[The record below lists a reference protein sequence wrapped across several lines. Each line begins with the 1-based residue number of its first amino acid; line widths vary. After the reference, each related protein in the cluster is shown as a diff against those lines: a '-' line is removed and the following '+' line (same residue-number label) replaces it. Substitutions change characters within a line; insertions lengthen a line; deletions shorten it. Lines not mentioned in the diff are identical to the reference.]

1 MQEDIYCVLGN
12 EVRVKLLLCLSQ
24 GEKTVSEL
32 VLNCGLAQSAVSQH
46 LQKLRACNMVVV
58 RPDGREKYYSIAD
71 NDLILIC
78 SLLHQYAQ
86 KKGSQSLKIA

>member
-71 NDLILIC
+71 DDLTTIC
-78 SLLHQYAQ
+78 TLLYKYATKKSSRSLSFA
-86 KKGSQSLKIA
+86 